1 MNAVSSPV
9 SYLRRVGFWSR
20 LRQDMLIYFVPLM
33 LAASVP
39 AAWTIIYNLSEPFP
53 SPAASAPPIVL
64 PSPTAIPSVLP
75 ILPTPVS
82 DDSAQGV
89 ASVEARSAYAKIS
102 DSKDIDDFVAF
113 VHEYPDSALT
123 GEALAQINRL
133 FEGGHLQLASIG
145 NDAEIYGAILKSSKN
160 ANGAH
165 PEDTPKLLNT
175 LSEFKKLPE
184 RYNFG
189 YAIYYSDGQKTV
201 YSPVINPNAHVFFDP
216 SKIDLS
222 FKDDKTVCVKSL
234 SLTANG
240 IPQTSFEN
248 ICFGGG
254 GNIIRLM
261 SIQHA
266 VELDAEPL
274 ATSSRGV
281 AWVLGLRGL

>member
-1 MNAVSSPV
+1 LPGFSSVVGGFFAKLWKRTERPV
-9 SYLRRVGFWSR
+9 
-20 LRQDMLIYFVPLM
+20 LIILEHVIVTV
-33 LAASVP
+33 ASLFGI
-39 AAWTIIYNLSEPFP
+39 WIIEYILKVLGLSE
-53 SPAASAPPIVL
+53 
-64 PSPTAIPSVLP
+64 
-75 ILPTPVS
+75 
-82 DDSAQGV
+82 
-89 ASVEARSAYAKIS
+89 
-102 DSKDIDDFVAF
+102 
-113 VHEYPDSALT
+113 
-123 GEALAQINRL
+123 
-133 FEGGHLQLASIG
+133 
-145 NDAEIYGAILKSSKN
+145 
-160 ANGAH
+160 
-165 PEDTPKLLNT
+165 
-175 LSEFKKLPE
+175 
-184 RYNFG
+184 
-189 YAIYYSDGQKTV
+189 
-201 YSPVINPNAHVFFDP
+201 NPNAHVFFDP